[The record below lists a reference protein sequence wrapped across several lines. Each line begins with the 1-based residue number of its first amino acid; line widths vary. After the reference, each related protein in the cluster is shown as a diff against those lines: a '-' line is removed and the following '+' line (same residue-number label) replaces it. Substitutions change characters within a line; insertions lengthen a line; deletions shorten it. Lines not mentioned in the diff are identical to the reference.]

1 MNSPK
6 VILVTYPD
14 NFSLQEAQS
23 LVESSSPSMSPH
35 PQVVKVITQ
44 KYLNH
49 ARYGLGS
56 GKAEEIKE
64 FVKQSK
70 ADQIVVDEHLTPKQ
84 IHNLE
89 KLTGAQVIDRERL
102 ILNIF
107 HSRATTIEAK
117 LQIEL
122 AEVKYEMPRVREN
135 AKLTSGSTERAGKGG
150 MGEYTVDVKF
160 RDLKR
165 RMTFIKKK
173 LADAHTKRELYRQ
186 QRLKTKMPI
195 VSLIGYTSSGK
206 TTLFNLLTSENKEI
220 SSSLFTTL
228 STTTRSFRINNNE
241 KQEKESSLLLIDT
254 VGFISRLPHYMID
267 AFKSTLQESLA
278 ADLILL
284 LIDASEKFED
294 IKIKYNSCWNVL
306 DELKVDKSKVFV
318 ILTKCD
324 GVIGLSERIDNIAN
338 DLSVSNPITISSKT
352 GYGIHKLKTMIA
364 HNLYSQSISG
374 EEYSTKVKTVP
385 EEGAIYNR
393 DNRPSYLSDMS
404 KQNRKIDSMT
414 FEYTLRKCGTS
425 SHIILPASMVGQ
437 RVRISVETL
446 D

>member
-1 MNSPK
+1 LNSTK

-14 NFSLQEAQS
+14 EFSIQEAKS
-23 LVESSSPSMSPH
+23 LVESSPSSTAA
-35 PQVVKVITQ
+35 PQPQIVKVFTQ

-49 ARYGLGS
+49 SQYGLGS
-56 GKAEEIKE
+56 GKAEEIKD

-70 ADQIVVDEHLTPKQ
+70 ADQIVVDEHLTSKQ
-84 IHNLE
+84 IHNIE
-89 KLTGAQVIDRERL
+89 NLTEVQVIDRERL

-107 HSRATTIEAK
+107 HSRATTTEAK

-135 AKLTSGSTERAGKGG
+135 AKLTSGSTERPGKGG

-165 RMTFIKKK
+165 RMSFIKEK
-173 LADAHTKRELYRQ
+173 LADAHLKRELYRQ

-206 TTLFNLLTSENKEI
+206 TTLFNMLTSEYKEV

-228 STTTRSFRINNNE
+228 STTTRSFRINNKSD
-241 KQEKESSLLLIDT
+241 KQGKESSVLLVDT

-267 AFKSTLQESLA
+267 AFKSTLEESLA

-294 IKIKYNSCWNVL
+294 IKIKYESCWNVL
-306 DELKVDKSKVFV
+306 DELKVDRSKVFV

-324 GVIGLSERIDNIAN
+324 DIIDSSERIDSIAN
-338 DLSVSNPITISSKT
+338 DLIIRNPIAISSKT
-352 GYGIHKLKTMIA
+352 GYGIHKLKTMIRN
-364 HNLYSQSISG
+364 NLDSQSASR
-374 EEYSTKVKTVP
+374 EEQSSERVKIVP
-385 EEGAIYNR
+385 SA
-393 DNRPSYLSDMS
+393 
-404 KQNRKIDSMT
+404 
-414 FEYTLRKCGTS
+414 GTG
-425 SHIILPASMVGQ
+425 V
-437 RVRISVETL
+437 
-446 D
+446 

>member
-107 HSRATTIEAK
+107 HSRATTVEAK

-135 AKLTSGSTERAGKGG
+135 AKLTLGSTERAGKGG

-173 LADAHTKRELYRQ
+173 IADAHTKRELYRQ

-228 STTTRSFRINNNE
+228 STTTRSFRINHNE

-294 IKIKYNSCWNVL
+294 IKIKYESCWNVL

-374 EEYSTKVKTVP
+374 EEYSTRVKTVP
-385 EEGAIYNR
+385 EEGAYIVAAA
-393 DNRPSYLSDMS
+393 DLH
-404 KQNRKIDSMT
+404 T
-414 FEYTLRKCGTS
+414 
-425 SHIILPASMVGQ
+425 
-437 RVRISVETL
+437 
-446 D
+446 

>member
-1 MNSPK
+1 LNSTK

-14 NFSLQEAQS
+14 SFSLQEAQS
-23 LVESSSPSMSPH
+23 LVESSSSSIDSQ
-35 PQVVKVITQ
+35 PQIVKVFTQ

-56 GKAEEIKE
+56 GKAEEMKE

-135 AKLTSGSTERAGKGG
+135 AKLTSGSTERPGKGG

-165 RMTFIKKK
+165 RMSFIKKK

-186 QRLKTKMPI
+186 QRLKTQMPI

-228 STTTRSFRINNNE
+228 STTTRAFRISNE
-241 KQEKESSLLLIDT
+241 KQEKGSSLLLIDT

-284 LIDASEKFED
+284 LIDASEKLED
-294 IKIKYNSCWNVL
+294 IKIKYKSCWDVL

-318 ILTKCD
+318 ILTKYE
-324 GVIGLSERIDNIAN
+324 GVIGLPERIDNIAN
-338 DLSVSNPITISSKT
+338 DLSISNPIIISSNT
-352 GYGIHKLKTMIA
+352 GYGIRKLKTMIA
-364 HNLYSQSISG
+364 HNLHSQSPSR
-374 EEYSTKVKTVP
+374 EEYLAK
-385 EEGAIYNR
+385 
-393 DNRPSYLSDMS
+393 
-404 KQNRKIDSMT
+404 MT
-414 FEYTLRKCGTS
+414 RAQEADTS
-425 SHIILPASMVGQ
+425 IIAADIHI
-437 RVRISVETL
+437 
-446 D
+446 